1 MMTVIGWTHPLRASS
16 GQFTDQPRKQH
27 LVLFPVNQTVVLSA
41 SAIKLF
47 LPVSKARDVHVE
59 SARADPQK
67 QWQTGQKT

>member
-16 GQFTDQPRKQH
+16 PDQPRKQH
-27 LVLFPVNQTVVLSA
+27 SVLFPVNQTVVLSA